1 MEGLHGVYS
10 VVQYNTLYHIIV
22 VCFNPCVCVCAGVYT
37 FLCLGTFMLWCYMG
51 EILIICKYTV

>member
-22 VCFNPCVCVCAGVYT
+22 VCFNPCVCVCAQASIPSYV
-37 FLCLGTFMLWCYMG
+37 
-51 EILIICKYTV
+51 